1 MSKHF
6 PVPDLPEDLPE
17 PAQAQEYHTSELELQ
32 RRSFRRKQTGKSIFI
47 SLLST
52 AVLAGALV
60 LVLARSSGWQAVKKT
75 FFSSH
80 YFMQAL
86 PSVAKGLLLNIEL
99 LFFAAIGVA
108 VLSTLIAL
116 ARTLHS
122 PVMFPLRF
130 VAAAYTDLFRGIPLL
145 LVLLLIG
152 FGVPGLGLFGWINPL
167 ILGWAALV
175 INYSAYVAEVIR
187 AGILSVHPSQRAAAR
202 SLGLTYGQTM
212 RLVILPQAIRKVIP
226 PLMNDFVALQKD
238 VGMVSV
244 LGVLDA
250 VRAAQIQVAMSF
262 NFTPYVVAACL
273 FIAMSWPVIR
283 VTDWYSNRRRRR
295 EESSG
300 VV

>member
-1 MSKHF
+1 M
-6 PVPDLPEDLPE
+6 PE
-17 PAQAQEYHTSELELQ
+17 QGYHTSEIELQ
-32 RRSFRRKQTGKSIFI
+32 RRVFRRRQTGKSVLI

-52 AVLAGALV
+52 LVLAGILILV
-60 LVLARSSGWQAVKKT
+60 LSHSTGWQAVKRT

-80 YFMQAL
+80 YFIQAL
-86 PSVAKGLLLNIEL
+86 PLVAKGLLTNIEI
-99 LFFAAIGVA
+99 LFFAAIGVG

-116 ARTLHS
+116 ARTLQS
-122 PVMFPLRF
+122 PVTFPLRF
-130 VAAAYTDLFRGIPLL
+130 IAAAYTDLFRGIPLL

-152 FGVPGLGLFGWINPL
+152 LGVPGLGLFGRISP
-167 ILGWAALV
+167 ILLGTIALV

-187 AGILSVHPSQRAAAR
+187 AGILGVHPSQRAAAR

-212 RLVILPQAIRKVIP
+212 RLVVLPQAVRKVIP

-250 VRAAQIQVAMSF
+250 VRQAQIQVALSF

-273 FIAMSWPVIR
+273 FIAMSFPVIR
-283 VTDWYSNRRRRR
+283 VTDWYSARRRHR